1 MANFLQSLDRTVP
14 RDCFFR
20 GPPIFQPLENVM
32 KRMCTGTK
40 ILKAGAALVAVGLLL
55 GAAAAQAQNKGG
67 TLTAIVQPEP
77 PILMLGLNQQGPT
90 QYVAGKIYQGL
101 LAYDF
106 QLKPLPSL
114 AKSWKVSS
122 DSLIYTFELQPGV
135 KWHDGVAFGAADV
148 VFSVDK
154 FLREVHPRGRLL
166 INKYIESIKALNDY
180 TVEFKLKEPF
190 SPFMSMFVVDN
201 MPMVPKHIY
210 EGTDY
215 RNNPANQTPIGTGP
229 FKFKEWKKGSHI
241 VLTRNNDYWKKGQPF
256 LDEIVFRVIPDAAS
270 RAVAFEKGDV
280 QVLRGGD
287 VDNVDVK
294 RIKALP
300 NVEMTT
306 KGWEMYAPLAFAS
319 MNQRKPPFNNLKVR
333 QAVMHALNRKFIV
346 DNIFFGMGKVAT
358 GPIAS
363 TTLYYDKNVTQYEY
377 SLAKARTL
385 IQESGVNVGA
395 TPIKILSFP
404 YGAAWDRLAEYT
416 KQNLEQIGFK
426 VQIDP
431 VDAGGWAKR
440 SGDFDFDL
448 TFNFTYQYGD
458 PALGVA
464 RHFLSTNAVKGSP
477 FVNNQGYNNPRV
489 DDLFASAAAVRLPEL
504 RQKLY
509 SEVQTILTAEV
520 ANGSLF
526 EIENATF
533 YQKHIKNLV
542 KTGIGL
548 NETFDD
554 VYFDKK

>member
-1 MANFLQSLDRTVP
+1 
-14 RDCFFR
+14 
-20 GPPIFQPLENVM
+20 M
-32 KRMCTGTK
+32 KQTSASIK
-40 ILKAGAALVAVGLLL
+40 IMKASVAL
-55 GAAAAQAQNKGG
+55 AAAAWLLTSGAVHAQTQGG

-77 PILMLGLNQQGPT
+77 PILMLGLNQQAPT
-90 QYVAGKIYQGL
+90 QYVAGKIYQSL
-101 LAYDF
+101 LTYD
-106 QLKPLPSL
+106 QELKPRPSL
-114 AKSWKVSS
+114 AKSWKASS
-122 DSLIYTFELQPGV
+122 DGLTYTFELQRGV
-135 KWHDGVAFGAADV
+135 KWHDGQPFSAADV

-154 FLREVHPRGRLL
+154 FLREMHPRGRLV
-166 INKYIESIKALNDY
+166 INKYIASVTALNDY
-180 TVEFKLKEPF
+180 TVEFKLKESF
-190 SPFMSMFVVDN
+190 SPFMSLFVVDN

-210 EGTDY
+210 EGTDF
-215 RNNPANQTPIGTGP
+215 RTNPANQTPIGTGP

-241 VLTRNNDYWKKGQPF
+241 ILTRNTDYWKKGQPY

-280 QVLRGGD
+280 QLLRGGD
-287 VDNVDVK
+287 VDNVDIK
-294 RIKALP
+294 RLKALP

-306 KGWEMYAPLAFAS
+306 KGWEMYAPLAFMS
-319 MNQRKPPFNNLKVR
+319 MNQRKPPFDNVKVR

-363 TTLYYDKNVTQYEY
+363 TTLYYDKNVPQYAFD
-377 SLAKARTL
+377 LKKARAL

-395 TPIKILSFP
+395 TPIKILAFP
-404 YGAAWDRLAEYT
+404 YGSAWDRLAEYT
-416 KQNLEQIGFK
+416 KQSLEQIGFK

-431 VDAGGWAKR
+431 ADAGGWAKR
-440 SGDFDFDL
+440 SGEFDFDV

-464 RHFLSTNAVKGSP
+464 RHFLSTNSIKGSP
-477 FVNNQGYNNPRV
+477 FVNNQGYKNLKV
-489 DDLFASAAAVRLPEL
+489 DELFATAAAARTPEL

-509 SEVQTILTAEV
+509 SEVQNVLTTEV
-520 ANGSLF
+520 ANGVLF
-526 EIENATF
+526 EMEYATF
-533 YQKHIKNLV
+533 YPKYIKNLV

>member
-1 MANFLQSLDRTVP
+1 MNTSSTTKRLLQ
-14 RDCFFR
+14 
-20 GPPIFQPLENVM
+20 
-32 KRMCTGTK
+32 
-40 ILKAGAALVAVGLLL
+40 
-55 GAAAAQAQNKGG
+55 AAAAAAVAALCLGAGALHAQTRGG
-67 TLTAIVQPEP
+67 TLNAIVQPEP
-77 PILMLGLNQQGPT
+77 PILMLGLNQQAPT
-90 QYVAGKIYQGL
+90 QYVAGKIYQSL
-101 LAYDF
+101 LTYDA
-106 QLKPLPSL
+106 QLKPQPSL
-114 AKSWKVSS
+114 AKSWNVSNDGLS
-122 DSLIYTFELQPGV
+122 YTFELQSGV
-135 KWHDGVAFGAADV
+135 KWHDGKPFGAADV

-154 FLREVHPRGRLL
+154 FLREVHPRARLV
-166 INKYIESIKALNDY
+166 INKYVESVKAVNER

-201 MPMVPKHIY
+201 MPIVPRHIY
-210 EGTDY
+210 EGTDF

-241 VLTRNNDYWKKGQPF
+241 VLTRNPDYWKPGKPY
-256 LDEIVFRVIPDAAS
+256 LDDIVFRVIPDAAS
-270 RAVAFEKGDV
+270 RAVAFEKGEV

-306 KGWEMYAPLAFAS
+306 KGWEMYAPLAFIV
-319 MNQRKPPFNNLKVR
+319 MNQRKPPFNNVKVR
-333 QAVMHALNRKFIV
+333 QAVMHAINRKFVV

-363 TTLYYDKNVTQYEY
+363 TTLFYDRNVTAYDFN
-377 SLAKARTL
+377 LKKARAL

-395 TPIKILSFP
+395 APIKILSLP
-404 YGAAWDRLAEYT
+404 YGSGWDRLGEYT
-416 KQNLEQIGFK
+416 RQSLEQIGFK
-426 VQIDP
+426 VELEP

-440 SGDFDFDL
+440 TGDFDFDL

-464 RHFLSTNAVKGSP
+464 RHFLSTNIVKGSP
-477 FVNNQGYNNPRV
+477 FVNNQGYRNGKV
-489 DDLFASAAAVRLPEL
+489 DELFATAAASRLPEL

-509 SEVQTILTAEV
+509 SQAQAILVDEV
-520 ANGSLF
+520 ATGALF
-526 EIENATF
+526 EVEYATF
-533 YQKHIKNLV
+533 HRKNIKNLV

-554 VYFDKK
+554 VFIEK